1 MHTPTLVLLASMHT
15 MHSTRSTTSLWIVL
29 EYAYSSRSIT
39 SEYDVELRLW
49 MLCPRQ
55 KKTLMRKKELVL
67 LGLEH
72 KFLNYFGKLLPT
84 RWLNANLWPA
94 LLTRESHFA

>member
-1 MHTPTLVLLASMHT
+1 M
-15 MHSTRSTTSLWIVL
+15 TSSCGSGCF
-29 EYAYSSRSIT
+29 ARAK
-39 SEYDVELRLW
+39 
-49 MLCPRQ
+49 